1 MYGIGG
7 RIVSHGEGSPCF
19 IWPLWGLE
27 WFMTREKPSDC
38 VSEHWFPPRCITM
51 VSPFQSLSWS
61 PTAQRKQWRRSKFR
75 VCFFYHCLDSLR
87 TRRPWW
93 EGWKSQNLVLVDC
106 LSRQYGV
113 HQEFVPPPHLL
124 LFVCCYSLGKTL
136 RLFSWLVV
144 ICLAQFQAP
153 VCRVYTG
160 KAWHCGRQSRPSPSL
175 PPGSP
180 VGRASVSAMLS

>member
-1 MYGIGG
+1 MGKGHLALSGLCGDWSGLWPGRSLLTVFLSIGFPLG
-7 RIVSHGEGSPCF
+7 VLPWWAHSSHCHGHQQH
-19 IWPLWGLE
+19 
-27 WFMTREKPSDC
+27 REN
-38 VSEHWFPPRCITM
+38 SEED
-51 VSPFQSLSWS
+51 QSSGY
-61 PTAQRKQWRRSKFR
+61 
-75 VCFFYHCLDSLR
+75 VFFYHCLDSLR

-93 EGWKSQNLVLVDC
+93 EGWKRQNLVPVDC

-160 KAWHCGRQSRPSPSL
+160 KAWHCGRQSRSSPSL
-175 PPGSP
+175 PLGSP